1 MKTQNMNI
9 DNDSFIPGQY
19 NDAHV
24 YYIQLI
30 NRLIET
36 ATMEQDTCITMH
48 VVIVVSCL
56 PVTLSN

>member
-1 MKTQNMNI
+1 MKTLNI
-9 DNDSFIPGQY
+9 NRDTCFIPGQY

-36 ATMEQDTCITMH
+36 ATME
-48 VVIVVSCL
+48 
-56 PVTLSN
+56 